1 MSDSIEKY
9 TEMYE
14 KKLEEKMIS
23 KGFGDVDSHDEEHV
37 MKVVCK
43 HFDLELTDTWDSN
56 CDHYIYEESTA
67 DGYSVWVSTHD
78 VNGNICVS
86 ENIFY
91 YDNDLAAEFKQAIY
105 DNDHGD
111 VKIYLSML
119 HDGEYWV
126 QDSINDI
133 YIELVELYTDMCK
146 DELTD
151 EGFDEPKSLDML
163 NLIANNE

>member
-1 MSDSIEKY
+1 MSDSIKKY
-9 TEMYE
+9 EELYD

-23 KGFGDVDSHDEEHV
+23 KGFGEKDSHDEEHV

-43 HFDLELTDTWDSN
+43 HFDLELTDTWQSG

-67 DGYSVWVSTHD
+67 DGYTVYVSTHD
-78 VNGNICVS
+78 GGGDICVS

-91 YDNDLAAEFKQAIY
+91 YDNDLSAELKQAIY

-119 HDGEYWV
+119 YDGEYWI
-126 QDSINDI
+126 QDTIQDI
-133 YIELVELYTDMCK
+133 YLELVELYTDMCK

-151 EGFDEPKSLDML
+151 EGFDEPKSIDML